1 MEVLKTRLG
10 WTGEGREEDSAF
22 VLKDACAVINRQC
35 QQLSRT
41 ECSVLSSVL
50 GFLTYLILTV
60 AL

>member
-1 MEVLKTRLG
+1 MLETRLG

-35 QQLSRT
+35 QQLSCIER
-41 ECSVLSSVL
+41 SVLSSVL
-50 GFLTYLILTV
+50 GFLPYLILTV